1 MRGMLTIQSVL
12 DILVDIDLVDDLVGI
27 VLESCGENDD
37 LEEFGHQLDE
47 VHAARAHQEVAI
59 ASIFNIVDQG
69 LIKI

>member
-1 MRGMLTIQSVL
+1 MLTIKSVL

-27 VLESCGENDD
+27 VLEGSGENND
-37 LEEFGHQLDE
+37 LEELGHQLDE

-69 LIKI
+69 LIQI

>member
-1 MRGMLTIQSVL
+1 MLTIESVL

-27 VLESCGENDD
+27 ILESCGKNDD
-37 LEEFGHQLDE
+37 LKELGHQLDE

-69 LIKI
+69 LIQI

>member
-37 LEEFGHQLDE
+37 LEELCHQLDE
-47 VHAARAHQEVAI
+47 VHAARAHQEVAV
-59 ASIFNIVDQG
+59 ASIFNIVDKS
-69 LIKI
+69 LIEI